1 MASHTKKNLLPENID
16 IKGLARRFQTPLFV
30 FFQERIEQNIND
42 FLKPIEGAG
51 LKFQVFYAC
60 KANANQT
67 ILRMV
72 RDMGLNVEVNSP
84 GELYQVSRAGYRP
97 EQIMYNGVAKTNAEL
112 AHAVDQGLFCINVD
126 NLSELEALS
135 HITEKQNRDCRIA
148 LRLIPDIQDGG
159 HPGLETGI
167 YQSKFGMP
175 AWQIPDACK
184 IVRNAGH
191 LKLIGIHGHIGSQL
205 GSARSFAELTR
216 QLKVFRRQV
225 EELSDTRIKYF
236 NIGGGFPVDYLHSAH
251 SSGPSRHMAE
261 FERRFSMNDVAQV
274 LRDSV
279 PQDIEILMEP
289 GRCIVGP
296 TAILVSTVVRKK
308 KNIDTGHDWLLLDA
322 GFNTLL
328 ENFSYHWYF
337 HLIAIGKEHLPHDT
351 GYLVGGPLCDG
362 ADIFPVAANED
373 KGFHRLLPA
382 SMQEG
387 DMVAFMDTGAYTLEQ
402 MMPYNGRLLAM
413 AVMVMKD
420 GSVKPIRRR
429 FTEEDLM
436 RHDII

>member
-1 MASHTKKNLLPENID
+1 MDSHTKKNLLPEDLD
-16 IKGLARRFQTPLFV
+16 IEALASRFQTPLFV
-30 FFQERIEQNIND
+30 FFQERIEQNIIG
-42 FLKPIEGAG
+42 FLKPIERAG
-51 LKFQVFYAC
+51 LKSQVFYAC

-72 RDMGLNVEVNSP
+72 LDMGLNVEVNSP
-84 GELYQVSRAGYRP
+84 GELHQVSKAGYGP
-97 EQIMYNGVAKTNAEL
+97 EQIMYNGVAKTNTEL
-112 AHAVDQGLFCINVD
+112 AHAVSQGLFCINVD
-126 NLSELEALS
+126 NLSELEALL
-135 HITEKQNRDCRIA
+135 HITKRQRRDCRIA
-148 LRLIPDIQDGG
+148 LRLIPDIKDGG

-167 YQSKFGMP
+167 HQSKFGMP

-184 IVRNAGH
+184 IVRNSGH
-191 LKLIGIHGHIGSQL
+191 LKLVGIHGHIGSQL
-205 GSARSFAELTR
+205 GSAASFAELIS

-225 EELSDTRIKYF
+225 EELSGTKIQYF
-236 NIGGGFPVDYLHSAH
+236 NIGGGFPVDYLHGIQGAG
-251 SSGPSRHMAE
+251 SSGHMSE
-261 FERRFSMNDVAQV
+261 FECRFSVNDVAQV
-274 LRDSV
+274 LKESV

-289 GRCIVGP
+289 GRCIVGS

-328 ENFSYHWYF
+328 ESFSYHWYF
-337 HLIAIGKEHLPHDT
+337 HLVALGKEHLPHDT

-362 ADIFPVAANED
+362 GDIFPAAAIEEE
-373 KGFHRLLPA
+373 GFHRLLPA

-436 RHDII
+436 RYDMI